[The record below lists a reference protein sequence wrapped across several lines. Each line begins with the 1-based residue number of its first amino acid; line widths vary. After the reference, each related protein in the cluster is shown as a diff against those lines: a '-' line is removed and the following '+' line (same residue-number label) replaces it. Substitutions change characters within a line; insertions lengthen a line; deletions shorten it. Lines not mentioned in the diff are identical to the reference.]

1 MISNV
6 VPDPSERDY
15 FLNWLSFTFSTRKK
29 SIVAWLIRGTQGTG
43 KNLMFEKIITPLWG
57 KEQCTVVGNAEL
69 DSEFNSY
76 LSHKMMIA
84 FNEVTSDYRKDK
96 KEKDAKLKQLIT
108 DELLQI
114 NEKYERKLRLENFA
128 NNFFF
133 SNYDVPVIVPE
144 DDRRYI
150 VIENM
155 DKLEVNPNYLKY
167 KNHTEF
173 LKAVQSELPTFAQ
186 FLINY
191 NYDEIKANRVFL
203 NEAKKNIIQSS
214 MDMFELFAK
223 KLIEKDNE
231 WLRDE
236 SGVLLNRGWTLESV
250 ENRYILKDE
259 ALIVFNEIFG
269 TNIKSQMLS
278 QKLQYHKIEINK
290 KKTIG
295 NLRPRI
301 YSW

>member
-1 MISNV
+1 
-6 VPDPSERDY
+6 
-15 FLNWLSFTFSTRKK
+15 
-29 SIVAWLIRGTQGTG
+29 
-43 KNLMFEKIITPLWG
+43 
-57 KEQCTVVGNAEL
+57 
-69 DSEFNSY
+69 
-76 LSHKMMIA
+76 
-84 FNEVTSDYRKDK
+84 
-96 KEKDAKLKQLIT
+96 
-108 DELLQI
+108 
-114 NEKYERKLRLENFA
+114 
-128 NNFFF
+128 
-133 SNYDVPVIVPE
+133 
-144 DDRRYI
+144 
-150 VIENM
+150 
-155 DKLEVNPNYLKY
+155 
-167 KNHTEF
+167 
-173 LKAVQSELPTFAQ
+173 
-186 FLINY
+186 
-191 NYDEIKANRVFL
+191 
-203 NEAKKNIIQSS
+203 

-236 SGVLLNRGWTLESV
+236 SGVLLNRGWALESV